1 MVNAQWIYSGARCP
15 STGCCGRVEINPI
28 SVRCA
33 VVDAPIEADGNFI
46 VGAWVCSGHT
56 RHHGW
61 IAADEIKG
69 WEPSPDHEGAT
80 SPLSTTESQVDFQ
93 WDWGKDAAG

>member
-1 MVNAQWIYSGARCP
+1 MSAQWIYSGAGCP
-15 STGCCGRVEINPI
+15 SRGCQGRVDINPI

-46 VGAWVCSGHT
+46 VGAWGCNGST

-69 WEPSPDHEGAT
+69 WAPSPNHENTT
-80 SPLSTTESQVDFQ
+80 SPLSTTETQFDFP
-93 WDWGKDAAG
+93 WEWCDAVG